1 MHYFIFS
8 DEDTTLYQASS
19 SLNSGMD
26 EILEV
31 RKDVSDTGITVNSS
45 RVLIKFD
52 LTYVSQSVVSGIIT
66 SPKYY
71 LNLYDAHPTNLSIS
85 QSLYAFPVS
94 QSWVVGEGHSYD
106 SPINKEGASWNF
118 KKGEDDG
125 TLWNPELSAS
135 GGSWWVNYASG
146 SLDFIEGFGMTATA
160 SNEVQLTIKGTEYN
174 FVATASINADGTG
187 SIPSDS
193 GVNYYFST
201 GSSTSD
207 FNSNLVDEIN
217 SAALGVTASYSGV
230 TLQLT
235 ASSIQTAGLTDISV
249 DTGSSGTYSDILTLA
264 GGGVP
269 YRASQSIN
277 QNSTDI
283 RMDVTEI
290 VAAWVS
296 GSIDNEGFI
305 VKRLGNIGNTDKF
318 SDEGNTDR
326 FGNLSFFSSDTHT
339 KYPPTLEV
347 VWDDHKRN
355 IGSLQPITG
364 SDLEDMVIYM
374 KGLRPEYKQKSKA
387 RFRVVGR
394 TRFPAKTYSTTPSN
408 LTVKALPS
416 QSYYSITDAETEDVV
431 VPFGS
436 GSILSL
442 DGNGNYFNL
451 WFDGYQPE
459 RYYTLRYRVVSGS
472 NTADEIDQ
480 YFDEGFTFKVTL

>member
-125 TLWNPELSAS
+125 TLWNQELSAS
-135 GGSWWVNYASG
+135 GCSWWVNYASG

-193 GVNYYFST
+193 GVNYYF
-201 GSSTSD
+201 
-207 FNSNLVDEIN
+207 
-217 SAALGVTASYSGV
+217 
-230 TLQLT
+230 
-235 ASSIQTAGLTDISV
+235 
-249 DTGSSGTYSDILTLA
+249 
-264 GGGVP
+264 
-269 YRASQSIN
+269 
-277 QNSTDI
+277 
-283 RMDVTEI
+283 
-290 VAAWVS
+290 
-296 GSIDNEGFI
+296 
-305 VKRLGNIGNTDKF
+305 
-318 SDEGNTDR
+318 
-326 FGNLSFFSSDTHT
+326 
-339 KYPPTLEV
+339 
-347 VWDDHKRN
+347 
-355 IGSLQPITG
+355 
-364 SDLEDMVIYM
+364 
-374 KGLRPEYKQKSKA
+374 
-387 RFRVVGR
+387 
-394 TRFPAKTYSTTPSN
+394 
-408 LTVKALPS
+408 
-416 QSYYSITDAETEDVV
+416 
-431 VPFGS
+431 
-436 GSILSL
+436 
-442 DGNGNYFNL
+442 
-451 WFDGYQPE
+451 
-459 RYYTLRYRVVSGS
+459 
-472 NTADEIDQ
+472 
-480 YFDEGFTFKVTL
+480 